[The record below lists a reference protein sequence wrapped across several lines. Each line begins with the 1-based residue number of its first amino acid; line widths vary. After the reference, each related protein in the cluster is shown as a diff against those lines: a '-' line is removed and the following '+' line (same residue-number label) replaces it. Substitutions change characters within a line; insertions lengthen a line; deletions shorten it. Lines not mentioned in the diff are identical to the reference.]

1 MKTIFY
7 AFALGLAGL
16 VLPSLS
22 SSAQAPATRTC
33 ASMEALAAHVAADPA
48 LAQRMRNI
56 DNQALQYA
64 AQAKGTAQRTMASVT
79 IPVVVHVLYNTAAQ
93 NVSDAQIASQIAVLN
108 EDFQKLNADVSKTPS
123 AFAGLAA
130 NTNIAFTLAK
140 RNPNGNATTGIERKS
155 TSITSWGADDEMKST
170 ATGGLNAWNSSQY
183 LNIWVCN
190 LGGGL
195 LGYAQFPGGG
205 AATDGVVILTSAFG
219 RNGSALAPFNQG
231 RTATHEV
238 GHWLN
243 LRHIWGDASC
253 GTDGVSDTPTQEAPN
268 SGCPSFPRRS
278 CGNTASGDMFM
289 NYMDYTNDA
298 CMFMFSTGQST
309 RMNALFAT
317 GGARVSLKTS
327 LGGTAPGAP
336 ADTTVPTTAI
346 TGPSSAS
353 ASFTATFTDA
363 DNVGVTNRFYQ
374 PLEWRTDEWRA
385 NRGNGFY
392 NDNFGNAALHP
403 DYVAGLDDWQGAWAE
418 TSTGTLRQSNTT
430 ATNTGLSTFLSQTAG
445 GNAYVYNFAAKVNS
459 TAGTR
464 RFGLHLMASSNTLR
478 ERGNSYLVWFSLDQQ
493 TVSIIETIDN
503 VLNARVSAPLAL
515 GSGTF
520 ADYKVLYDTSTG
532 TIQVFQ
538 NNNLVAS
545 WTDAT
550 PLTSGTYISLRTA
563 TADVEFDDLKVYKS
577 RGTSATITVGS
588 ANTNDVRTSGTPG
601 AKIKS
606 LVKDAAHN
614 WSAPGNLDVNITIA
628 AARLATATTTATA
641 TAGATSV
648 YPNPVTTTD
657 GQFTVGYSMAA
668 AGEVTIELLDGQ
680 GTRLARLVRRQ
691 AAGTH
696 QTTVPTQALAKQ
708 GLYFVKLTTP
718 GSKSQLIRVL
728 KN

>member
-1 MKTIFY
+1 MKTNFY

-64 AQAKGTAQRTMASVT
+64 AQSKGTAQRTMASVT

-130 NTNIAFTLAK
+130 NVNIAFTLAK
-140 RNPNGNATTGIERKS
+140 RDPSGNATTGIQRKS
-155 TSITSWGADDEMKST
+155 TTITSWDTNDRMKST
-170 ATGGLNAWNSSQY
+170 ATGGLNAWNSGQY

-190 LGGGL
+190 LSGGV

-205 AATDGVVILTSAFG
+205 ASTDGIVILTSAFG

-231 RTATHEV
+231 RTTTHEV

-268 SGCPSFPRRS
+268 AGCPSFPSRS

-289 NYMDYTNDA
+289 NYMDYTDDK

-353 ASFTATFTDA
+353 ESFTAAFTDA
-363 DNVGVTNRFYQ
+363 DNEGVTNRFYQ
-374 PLEWRTDEWRA
+374 PLEWRTNEWRA

-403 DYVAGLDDWQGAWAE
+403 DYVAGLDDWQGTWAE
-418 TSTGTLRQSNTT
+418 TAAGTLRQSNTT

-503 VLNARVSAPLAL
+503 ALTPRASAALAL

-538 NNNLVAS
+538 NNNLVTS

-614 WSAPGNLDVNITIA
+614 WSAPGNLDVDITIA
-628 AARLATATTTATA
+628 AARLATTTATATA

-648 YPNPVTTTD
+648 YPNPVTATD

-668 AGEVTIELLDGQ
+668 AGEVSIELLDGQ
-680 GTRLARLVRRQ
+680 GTHLVRLVRRQ

-718 GSKSQLIRVL
+718 GGKSQLIQVL